1 MASEQHVERRRVGER
16 EEEGELTSA
25 ACTTTAAAVLRAGR
39 GCDGETEGEIEA
51 RRNGENC
58 AGIAGG
64 SWRKN
69 WMTGGRNCASGGSKE
84 INSGGS

>member
-1 MASEQHVERRRVGER
+1 MASEQHVERRRMGER

-51 RRNGENC
+51 RR
-58 AGIAGG
+58 IAGG
-64 SWRKN
+64 SWQKN
-69 WMTGGRNCASGGSKE
+69 WMTGGRNCACGGSKE